1 MSNENENAGREP
13 APAEPARRP
22 SITSPAELA
31 AHLGRVLS
39 AAAVDGNG
47 WTDLHYAAALDWA
60 ALARTLLAVGAQVDA
75 PLRTDGEALGLRLRS
90 TLSRCGQDRLRR
102 LRRVGATP
110 LHIAAA
116 ADARGVVAVLL
127 EGGADPDVAEATTAT
142 PLHYAAAGH
151 GGRAAAVLA
160 AHGADVGAATAKGV
174 TPLHAAARRDAVSV
188 VEALLAHGA
197 DISARD
203 RGGDTPLHRAASG
216 DAAVATAVLLNHG
229 ADISARAADRVTPLH
244 VAALNEAEQAVRVL
258 LGRGADVTVRAAGGG
273 TPLHVAA
280 MKDAAG
286 IVAALLTRGA
296 ALDAPDAGGTRPCT
310 GRRRGTPRPRWRSCW
325 TAGRSSMR
333 VRTTAAGRWTRRPG
347 RRLGG
352 QGRWGTR
359 PCTGRRRG
367 TPRPR
372 WRSCWTAGRS
382 SMRVR
387 TTAAGRW
394 TRRPG
399 RRLGGQGRCCWRA
412 VRTPG
417 RRTTT
422 PTRMRDRRRCIETRS
437 VIGGGARRRSVP
449 PGWVVA

>member
-296 ALDAPDAGGTRPCT
+296 ALDAPDAGGH
-310 GRRRGTPRPRWRSCW
+310 TPLHWAASW
-325 TAGRSSMR
+325 DA
-333 VRTTAAGRWTRRPG
+333 TAAVEVLLDRGAIIHARAHDGSRPLDAATRAQAWRARAVG
-347 RRLGG
+347 H
-352 QGRWGTR
+352 
-359 PCTGRRRG
+359 
-367 TPRPR
+367 TPLH
-372 WRSCWTAGRS
+372 WAASWDA
-382 SMRVR
+382 
-387 TTAAGRW
+387 TAAVEVLLDRGAIIHARAHDGSRPLDAA
-394 TRRPG
+394 TRA
-399 RRLGGQGRCCWRA
+399 QAWRA
-412 VRTPG
+412 RAVLLARGADAGATDDDSYPDAG
-417 RRTTT
+417 S
-422 PTRMRDRRRCIETRS
+422 ET
-437 VIGGGARRRSVP
+437 VH
-449 PGWVVA
+449 